1 MNNTVKVLFTM
12 LIASSSCYVSASFK
26 KFEAPMGESSWQF
39 LGNPLS
45 CQLNHSIP
53 MYGDANFKKVA
64 GKGEKLG
71 FKLGYKRQPIRNVKV
86 ADVRAISP
94 AWQPM
99 QSSRELGK
107 IEIKSGKHIF
117 QSEELATWRLLN
129 ELEVGRFPTFYY
141 QDFSDIEDQV
151 SVSLSSVGFKAEYDK
166 FLDCL
171 ASLVPYKI
179 NELTKLTLM
188 FDFDRAS
195 IRERYKS
202 KLHALA
208 QYIKYDESVEVV
220 FVSGY
225 TDSKGSRYYNEK
237 LAQRRIDSTLKI
249 LKLDGVPDNR
259 FRTIAV
265 GEKQPVASNRTA
277 SGRAKNRRVYIRIAQ
292 N

>member
-1 MNNTVKVLFTM
+1 
-12 LIASSSCYVSASFK
+12 
-26 KFEAPMGESSWQF
+26 MGESNWQF
-39 LGNPLS
+39 AGNPLS
-45 CQLNHSIP
+45 CSLSHSIP
-53 MYGDANFKKVA
+53 MYGDAHFKKIA

-71 FKLGYKRQPIRNVKV
+71 FALGYKRQPINSVKV

-99 QSSRELGK
+99 QTSRELGK
-107 IEIKSGKHIF
+107 IEIKPGNTIF

-151 SVSLSSVGFKAEYDK
+151 AVSLSAVGFKSEYDK
-166 FLDCL
+166 FLSCL
-171 ASLVPYKI
+171 ATLVPYKI
-179 NELTKLTLM
+179 NELTKMTLM
-188 FDFDRAS
+188 FEFDRAA
-195 IRERYKS
+195 IRDSYKA
-202 KLHALA
+202 KLEALA
-208 QYIKYDESVEVV
+208 QYIKYDDSVEVV
-220 FVSGY
+220 FINGY

-237 LAQRRIDSTLKI
+237 LAQRRINSALKI

-259 FRTIAV
+259 FRTTAF

-277 SGRAKNRRVYIRIAQ
+277 QGRAKNRRVYIRIAQ